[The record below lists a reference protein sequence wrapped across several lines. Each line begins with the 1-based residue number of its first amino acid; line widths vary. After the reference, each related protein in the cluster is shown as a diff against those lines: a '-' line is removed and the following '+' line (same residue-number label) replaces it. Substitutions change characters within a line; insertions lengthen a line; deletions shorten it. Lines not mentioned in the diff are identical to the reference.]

1 MKTVRLITCNDDFQA
16 NVIKGALQNEG
27 IESVLH
33 NENFSNLYRGMGT
46 NFSGVDIFVYE
57 DDYEAALQLLERNG
71 MVEVQSR
78 YCPHCGSADLK
89 CRLKRKHRLRAF
101 FAMVFSVLS
110 GGAPGTEHWEYRCNA
125 CGCCFEK
132 PVGRSVD

>member
-71 MVEVQSR
+71 MVEAQPR

-89 CRLKRKHRLRAF
+89 CRLKRQHRLRAF
-101 FAMVFSVLS
+101 FGMVLSVLS
-110 GGAPGTEHWEYRCNA
+110 GGTPGTEHWE
-125 CGCCFEK
+125 
-132 PVGRSVD
+132 

>member
-46 NFSGVDIFVYE
+46 NFSGVDIFVA
-57 DDYEAALQLLERNG
+57 EAPPACFL
-71 MVEVQSR
+71 
-78 YCPHCGSADLK
+78 
-89 CRLKRKHRLRAF
+89 CRGAF
-101 FAMVFSVLS
+101 
-110 GGAPGTEHWEYRCNA
+110 R
-125 CGCCFEK
+125 
-132 PVGRSVD
+132 PVGRGTGHRTLGVPL